1 MSNSEKEEEREENTF
16 SYFLNYL
23 RRFRDDDDDVYLQHP
38 FCVSSSSRN
47 KDISLLKKTRM
58 PYTGFAYLN
67 LWNFQL
73 YMEEWDII
81 FDMLNR
87 SGGCPSVLNATNI
100 DCHDDDTCKL
110 YRRIIY
116 LINSII
122 TQDRASPMLMLSEN
136 NIPPD
141 ILCSLEDG
149 LRGLEIS
156 LNEVSSKLKPV
167 LSKIPL
173 LKILCDSEEAVET
186 VRELVKDACDGKNK
200 IQQLI
205 IEKGDFLPKHQGDE
219 LYDNQLMKLQM
230 DFENYMQDKFCKD
243 VYINNNDTVIHKL
256 ITLGEF
262 GFKGREILTN
272 KDGNFL
278 NVNNVFI
285 EDTAHLLRGHDD
297 KNPAIQYLFFTRKAE
312 RVSFSNCVIENE
324 SIGNVFDVLC
334 KLNTTQIALNNI
346 KCGRLISMDY
356 LFDLL
361 AKIWSEPD
369 PEAGM
374 LKLDII
380 NTFDET
386 ILEYENHGL
395 YWGDLP
401 MVIHDVSI
409 TIKDVKWSW
418 YTWNIVLDIIN
429 RRFMKIK
436 NLHIWTPHNMTIND
450 YYAWRRMMSK
460 ILQNHP
466 TLKEITRT
474 VVIDIDINDVY
485 SKLSQNW
492 TRDQDILENI
502 LRKTGVFRTIAD
514 DQRQI
519 YDAIIKL
526 GSKQSL
532 LSKRSHDGEPIQTHF
547 FTITYNGL

>member
-1 MSNSEKEEEREENTF
+1 MSNSEKEEENTF

-23 RRFRDDDDDVYLQHP
+23 RRFSDDDEDIYLQHP

-47 KDISLLKKTRM
+47 KDISLLKKPRM
-58 PYTGFAYLN
+58 PYIGFAYLN
-67 LWNFQL
+67 LWNFDL
-73 YMEEWDII
+73 FMEEWDII
-81 FDMLNR
+81 FDMLNK

-100 DCHDDDTCKL
+100 SCHDDDTFKL
-110 YRRIIY
+110 YRRIIH
-116 LINSII
+116 LINVII
-122 TQDRASPMLMLSEN
+122 TEDRASPMLMLSEN

-141 ILCSLEDG
+141 ILCSLDDG

-156 LNEVSSKLKPV
+156 LNEVSSNLKPV

-186 VRELVKDACDGKNK
+186 VRELVKDACDGKTK

-205 IEKGDFLPKHQGDE
+205 IKKGDLLPKHKDDE

-230 DFENYMQDKFCKD
+230 DFENYMQDKICKD
-243 VYINNNDTVIHKL
+243 GGINNNNNTVIHKL

-278 NVNNVFI
+278 NTNSVFI
-285 EDTAHLLRGHDD
+285 EDTDHLLRGLD
-297 KNPAIQYLFFTRKAE
+297 KTTAIHHIFFTRKAE
-312 RVSFSNCVIENE
+312 KISFSDCVIENE

-334 KLNTTQIALNNI
+334 KLNTTQIALFNI

-356 LFDLL
+356 LFNLL
-361 AKIWSEPD
+361 AKIWREPD
-369 PEAGM
+369 PEADV
-374 LKLDII
+374 LKLGII

-386 ILEYENHGL
+386 ILKYENHGL

-401 MVIHDVSI
+401 MVFHDVSI
-409 TIKDVKWSW
+409 TIHDVKWSW

-429 RRFMKIK
+429 RRFK
-436 NLHIWTPHNMTIND
+436 NLKKLNISTPHNMTIND

-466 TLKEITRT
+466 ALKEITRT
-474 VVIDIDINDVY
+474 IVIDIDINDVY

-492 TRDQDILENI
+492 SKDQDVIGNI
-502 LRKTGVFRTIAD
+502 LRKTGVFRIFAD
-514 DQRQI
+514 DQRQF
-519 YDAIIKL
+519 YDTIIKL

-532 LSKRSHDGEPIQTHF
+532 LSKRSHDGEPIQTHL
-547 FTITYNGL
+547 FTLTYNGL